1 MKETDKTID
10 QLKYEAKQLKKKLNI
25 SHAEA
30 LDKLALER
38 GFRNWALLHKEFTKN
53 ESSEEGPK

>member
-1 MKETDKTID
+1 MNETEKTID
-10 QLKYEAKQLKKKLNI
+10 QLKYQAKQLKKKLNI

-38 GFRNWALLHKEFTKN
+38 GFKNWALLHREFTKN
-53 ESSEEGPK
+53 ESSKGSSK